1 VRRHVSVALLLVLAW
16 AGVAPA
22 QEWARKLFTDTTHD
36 FGTVAKGAKS
46 QFKFK
51 FKNIYEEPLHV
62 ASVRSSCGC
71 TSAEISKADLKTWET
86 GDIVATFNTNS
97 FLGYHSATIT
107 VTFDKPYF
115 AEVQLQVH
123 GNIRGDVTLTPGV
136 VQLGTI
142 DAGKAA
148 EKKVTVTRTG
158 RSDWTITDIRSANTN
173 YEVEVS
179 DARRS
184 SGSVSYD
191 LTVRLKPTAPVGYVN
206 DQLFLVTNDSETTQ
220 IPVDVEGN
228 VVAEVTVSPASLS
241 LGTLLPGQ
249 SVTKNVVVR
258 AKKAFKVLS
267 VTGDDSVACKL
278 PEAAREVQLLPI
290 TFTAGDKPGKVVKKL
305 KIKTDLGDNAVP
317 DITCQATILD
327 PAEATP
333 TAAPTAPATSHN
345 TADAVTADGTKN
357 ATAGFRGK

>member
-1 VRRHVSVALLLVLAW
+1 LVLAW

-22 QEWARKLFTDTTHD
+22 QDWARKLFTDTTHD
-36 FGTVAKGAKS
+36 FGNVAKGAKS

-62 ASVRSSCGC
+62 AGVRSSCGC
-71 TSAEISKADLKTWET
+71 TSVECTKPDLKTWET

-107 VTFDKPYF
+107 VTFDKPYY
-115 AEVQLQVH
+115 AEMQLQVH

-142 DAGKAA
+142 DAGKTA
-148 EKKVTVTRTG
+148 EKKVTVMRTG

-173 YEVEVS
+173 FEVEVS
-179 DARRS
+179 DPRRS
-184 SGSVSYD
+184 AGNVSYD

-228 VVAEVTVSPASLS
+228 VAAQVTVNPAMI
-241 LGTLLPGQ
+241 TLDAAPGQ
-249 SVTKNVVVR
+249 SVTKNVVIR
-258 AKKAFKVLS
+258 AKKAFKILGV
-267 VTGDDSVACKL
+267 VCDDSITCKL
-278 PEAAREVQLLPI
+278 PEASREVQILPI
-290 TFTAGDKPGKVVKKL
+290 TFTAGKDPGKTVKKL
-305 KIKTDLGDNAVP
+305 QIKTDLGENVVP
-317 DITCQATILD
+317 DITCQAKVLD
-327 PAEATP
+327 SSEATP
-333 TAAPTAPATSHN
+333 TSTPDAVPAAVSGA
-345 TADAVTADGTKN
+345 TADVPPLERIQN
-357 ATAGFRGK
+357 ATAGIRGQ